1 MIIISFNL
9 NLNQEAQE
17 VIFSRTMTKLFHLEI
32 YFNNILDSYLI
43 EKLNSYYLT
52 LVRNVQ
58 MIA

>member
-9 NLNQEAQE
+9 NLNKEAQE
-17 VIFSRTMTKLFHLEI
+17 VIFSRTMTKSFHLEI
-32 YFNNILDSYLI
+32 YLLDSYLN

-58 MIA
+58 INA

>member
-9 NLNQEAQE
+9 NLNKEAQE
-17 VIFSRTMTKLFHLEI
+17 VIFSRTMTKSFHLEI
-32 YFNNILDSYLI
+32 YFNNTLDSYLN

-58 MIA
+58 INA

>member
-9 NLNQEAQE
+9 NLNKEAQE

-32 YFNNILDSYLI
+32 YFNSILDIYLN

-58 MIA
+58 INA